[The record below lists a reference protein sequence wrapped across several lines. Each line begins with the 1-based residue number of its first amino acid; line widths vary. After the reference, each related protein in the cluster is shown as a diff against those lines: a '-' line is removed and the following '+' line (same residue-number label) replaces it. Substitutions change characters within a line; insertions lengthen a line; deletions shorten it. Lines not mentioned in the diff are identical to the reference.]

1 MAVLAVGI
9 TGGIGTGK
17 SKVSKLFQVLGIPVW
32 DADTAAKT
40 IMQHNL
46 TVKEQLIAT
55 FGVDTYLPDG
65 SLNRAYLSKQ
75 VFEQPQKLEQLNQ
88 IVHPATM
95 AAASDWMQAQHT
107 PYAIKEAA
115 LLFEAG
121 STQGLDF
128 IIGVDAPLGVRMQR
142 VMHRDK
148 VTKNDFFARTKHQI
162 DNTLK
167 MKLCD
172 AVITNNNI
180 VPLLPQVLTLHQ
192 QLLQLAASKE
202 NSSV

>member
-1 MAVLAVGI
+1 MAALAVGI

-17 SKVSKLFQVLGIPVW
+17 SKVSKLFKVLGIPVW
-32 DADTAAKT
+32 DADSAAKT

-46 TVKEQLIAT
+46 SVKEKLIAT
-55 FGVDTYLPDG
+55 FGEATFQPDG
-65 SLNRAYLSKQ
+65 TLNRTYLSKQ
-75 VFEQPQKLEQLNQ
+75 VFDNAFKLEQLNQ

-95 AAASDWMQAQHT
+95 AAAADWMRKQHT

-115 LLFEAG
+115 LMFEAG

-148 VTKNDFFARTKHQI
+148 VAKNDFFARTTHQI

-172 AVITNNNI
+172 AVIINNN
-180 VPLLPQVLTLHQ
+180 VKALLPQVLALHQ
-192 QLLQLAASKE
+192 QLLQLAAAKE
-202 NSSV
+202 NITH